1 MTRTVTRN
9 ELVRVGTEIIGQH
22 GFNTTGLNAVLRAA
36 GVPKGSF
43 YYYFASKDEFGLA
56 VIENFADEYAARLD
70 GFLLNEN
77 FTPLQRI
84 RNYFKDG
91 VASMN
96 RCQCMN
102 GCPIGNLSLELAGQ
116 NETFRARLDAVFRNW
131 QKRFATCLSEAMKVG
146 EIAADSDAKQ
156 LADFMLSGWEGAIL
170 RAKVMKS
177 AAPMKTFV
185 EVFFSK
191 ILHQA

>member
-1 MTRTVTRN
+1 MTRTATRS
-9 ELVRVGTEIIGQH
+9 ELVRVGTEIIAQH
-22 GFNTTGLNAVLRAA
+22 GFNTTGLNAVLRSA

-43 YYYFASKDEFGLA
+43 YYYFASKEEFGLA
-56 VIENFADEYAARLD
+56 VIENFADEYATRLD
-70 GFLLNEN
+70 SFLLNAK

-96 RCQCMN
+96 RCQCMH

-116 NETFRARLDAVFRNW
+116 NETFRARLDAVFRDW
-131 QKRFATCLSEAMKVG
+131 QKRFAQCFAEAAKVG

-156 LADFMLSGWEGAIL
+156 LAEFMLSGWEGAIL

-177 AAPMKTFV
+177 AAPMKAFV
-185 EVFFSK
+185 EVFFNRV
-191 ILHQA
+191 LTQA